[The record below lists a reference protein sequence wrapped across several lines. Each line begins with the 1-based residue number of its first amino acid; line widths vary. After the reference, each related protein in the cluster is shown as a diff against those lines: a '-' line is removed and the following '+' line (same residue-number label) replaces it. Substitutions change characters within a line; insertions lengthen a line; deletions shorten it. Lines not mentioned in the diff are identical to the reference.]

1 MFEEIEKDGNV
12 IYHPRKIVAEA
23 LAEADSIVIAS
34 HEGPEPDAIGS
45 SLALGL
51 ALEML
56 GKKVFIYNKDY
67 LESAKFLPGYEK
79 IKNHLPDFLPDIFCV
94 VDCATLDR
102 IGEEA
107 KNFAVRTTIVNIDHH
122 SKGENFGTFNYVDP
136 SAPACGVLIYE
147 VLKELKVKITPDI
160 ATNIYA
166 AIAKDTM
173 GFILPVVDSRSLK
186 IAAELVESG
195 ANLEAVMKTLKYAT
209 LRKYK
214 LLSFFLSRLKVEDS
228 ISSSYLLLEDFE
240 KASAKDEDS
249 DEFIDL
255 IRGIDGVVA
264 SIFVREK
271 YPGIFK
277 VSMRSQ
283 GEIDVAEIA
292 RKYGGGGH
300 KNAAGFNL
308 KVQDWKELSKLQ
320 DKNKIAEEI
329 LNITKN
335 EILQYI
341 KGEKKREEAK

>member
-1 MFEEIEKDGNV
+1 MVENIEKDGSSL
-12 IYHPRKIVAEA
+12 HPREIVAQA
-23 LAEADSIVIAS
+23 LLEADSVVIAS

-51 ALEML
+51 ALEAL
-56 GKKVFIYNKDY
+56 RKRVFIYNKDG

-79 IKNHLPDFLPDIFCV
+79 LKTYLPDFIPDIFCV

-107 KNFAVRTTIVNIDHH
+107 KAFAIRTTIVNIDHH

-147 VLKELKVKITPDI
+147 VIKELKVKITPEI

-173 GFILPVVDSRSLK
+173 GFILPTVNSASLRV
-186 IAAELVESG
+186 AAELVEAG
-195 ANLEAVMKTLKYAT
+195 ADLLAVMKTLKYAT

-214 LLSFFLSRLKVEDS
+214 LLSFFLSRIEFEDH
-228 ISSSYLLLEDFE
+228 ISTSYLLLEDFE
-240 KASAKDEDS
+240 KSGAKDEDA
-249 DEFIDL
+249 DEFIDM
-255 IRGIDGVVA
+255 IRGIDGVLA
-264 SIFVREK
+264 AIFVREK
-271 YPGIFK
+271 QPGLFK

-283 GEIDVAEIA
+283 GDIDVADIA

-300 KNAAGFNL
+300 KNAAGFNFRI
-308 KVQDWKELSKLQ
+308 KDFPEIAKYQ
-320 DKNKIAEEI
+320 DKNIIAEEI
-329 LNITKN
+329 LKITRN
-335 EILQYI
+335 EMLRYI
-341 KGEKKREEAK
+341 KV

>member
-1 MFEEIEKDGNV
+1 MVENIEKDGSSL
-12 IYHPRKIVAEA
+12 HPREIVAQA
-23 LAEADSIVIAS
+23 LLEADSVVIAS

-51 ALEML
+51 ALEAL
-56 GKKVFIYNKDY
+56 RKRVFIYNKDG

-79 IKNHLPDFLPDIFCV
+79 LKTYLPDFIPDIFCV

-107 KNFAVRTTIVNIDHH
+107 KAFAIRTTIVNIDHH

-147 VLKELKVKITPDI
+147 VIKELKVKITPEI

-173 GFILPVVDSRSLK
+173 GFILPTVNSASLRV
-186 IAAELVESG
+186 AAELVEAG
-195 ANLEAVMKTLKYAT
+195 ADLLAVMKTLKYAT

-214 LLSFFLSRLKVEDS
+214 LLSFFLSRIKFEDH
-228 ISSSYLLLEDFE
+228 ISTSYLLLEDFE
-240 KASAKDEDS
+240 KSGAKDEDA
-249 DEFIDL
+249 DEFIDM
-255 IRGIDGVVA
+255 IRGIDGVLA
-264 SIFVREK
+264 AIFVREK
-271 YPGIFK
+271 QPGLFK

-283 GEIDVAEIA
+283 GDIDVADIA

-300 KNAAGFNL
+300 KNAAGFNFRI
-308 KVQDWKELSKLQ
+308 KDFPEIAKYQ
-320 DKNKIAEEI
+320 DKNIIVEEI
-329 LNITKN
+329 LKITRN
-335 EILQYI
+335 EMLRYI
-341 KGEKKREEAK
+341 KV